1 VFKKGPIKL
10 KKLANF
16 SEIYENYD
24 TFIIDLWGVI
34 HNGIHLYEESVDVVE
49 KLISKNK
56 KVIFLSNAPR
66 PSENVIKFL
75 KKIEMKEKYLKN
87 VMTSGEA
94 AMKVLKNLKY
104 GKNFFH
110 LGPKRDNPLFFGLEE
125 NKTSLE
131 KCDFILCTGLIEN
144 HEKDLQYYK
153 DLLRK
158 NLHKKLICTNPDLIV
173 HRGDDE
179 EYCAGTIAK
188 IFESIGGKV
197 IYIGKPYKEIYNIIL
212 KKNERNFII
221 GDNLNTDIRGANNLS
236 LDCLF
241 ITNGVH
247 KSEFNNENDLDDL
260 LKKYKVTSNFF
271 QKNLR
276 W

>member
-1 VFKKGPIKL
+1 MFKKGPIKL

>member
-1 VFKKGPIKL
+1 MFKKGPIKL

-221 GDNLNTDIRGANNLS
+221 GDNLNTDLRGANNLS

-241 ITNGVH
+241 ITNGVQ
-247 KSEFNNENDLDDL
+247 KSEFNTENDLDDL
-260 LKKYKVTSNFF
+260 FKKYKETSNFF

>member
-10 KKLANF
+10 KKLVNF

-34 HNGIHLYEESVDVVE
+34 HNGVHLYDESVEVVE
-49 KLISKNK
+49 NLISKNK

-158 NLHKKLICTNPDLIV
+158 KLHKKLICTNPDLIV